1 MVIDFTLGVFVGVVI
16 VSTLVVVAVII
27 LEPSGYRRAGPAQA
41 EAGNT
46 QERKRFSGWKN
57 NPVALRIMRAWGK
70 SDESVG
76 TDRFPAQTPTVDS
89 RESNI
94 NDVSLPVDE
103 DERLNDLINNLK
115 PDEDVKSAPEEE
127 IDTSGIGTAPG
138 GQVEK
143 SASIGA
149 EDNEKDNKGGV
160 EMVDI
165 SHQEE
170 EEPTKYSLGEDDGH
184 PQKMGD
190 WASAFTDIQAE
201 ESQAGKLA
209 KSLGN
214 VDIYDLLARCQTL
227 TKSNKKRNP

>member
-1 MVIDFTLGVFVGVVI
+1 MTIVDFVLGVFIGVVI
-16 VSTLVVVAVII
+16 VSALVVVAVII

-41 EAGNT
+41 EAGNAR
-46 QERKRFSGWKN
+46 ERRRFSGWKN
-57 NPVALRIMRAWGK
+57 NPVVLRIIRAWGK
-70 SDESVG
+70 SDDLQEPQQRDESVG
-76 TDRFPAQTPTVDS
+76 TDRFPAQAPTVDS
-89 RESNI
+89 QESNI

-115 PDEDVKSAPEEE
+115 PNEDVKSASEEG
-127 IDTSGIGTAPG
+127 IGTGRIGTAPG

-143 SASIGA
+143 AASIGT
-149 EDNEKDNKGGV
+149 EDNEKDNKWSV

-170 EEPTKYSLGEDDGH
+170 EEPTKYSLEEDDSH
-184 PQKMGD
+184 PQKKGD

-209 KSLGN
+209 KSLDN
-214 VDIYDLLARCQTL
+214 VISIRSLLF
-227 TKSNKKRNP
+227 